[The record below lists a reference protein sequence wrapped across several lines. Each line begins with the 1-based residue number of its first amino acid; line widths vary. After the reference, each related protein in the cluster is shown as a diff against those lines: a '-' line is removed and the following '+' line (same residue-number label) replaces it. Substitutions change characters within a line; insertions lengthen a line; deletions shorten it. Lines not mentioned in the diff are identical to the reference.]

1 MKIAVIDYEMG
12 NLKSVTNAL
21 SFLGAKPIIVKKPSR
36 LRGDKIIVPGV
47 GAFGKASQNLRP
59 FSSKIEESLESN
71 IPLLG
76 ICLGLQIFLEESD
89 ESPTEKGLALIK
101 GKVRKIE
108 TNLRL
113 PHIGWNSLEIKKK
126 NCPLFKGVEE
136 GYVYFIHSYE
146 AVPEEDVVA
155 ATTEHGRQI
164 CASIWKNN
172 VYGTQFHP
180 EKSGKLGLEIL
191 RNFLEL

>member
-59 FSSKIEESLESN
+59 FGSKIEESLESN

-89 ESPTEKGLALIK
+89 ESPTDKGLALMK

-108 TNLRL
+108 TNLKL
-113 PHIGWNSLEIKKK
+113 PLIGWNNLEIKKK
-126 NCPLFKGVEE
+126 NCPLFKGVEG
-136 GYVYFIHSYE
+136 GYVYFVHSYE

-155 ATTEHGRQI
+155 ATTEYGRQI
-164 CASIWKNN
+164 CASVWKNN